1 MAMIWLSGGWPTVF
15 MMSWI
20 PVLAPPH
27 SPLRNLAVCSA
38 ALTGLLNGVACA
50 IAPVPLSK

>member
-1 MAMIWLSGGWPTVF
+1 M
-15 MMSWI
+15 